1 MLSKEDNLN
10 NTKLSEKMKCSNVQN
25 KTGSINQKRA
35 SCFFYLDAC
44 DIYTWGLSTK
54 GTLGHGEEEEELV
67 PRVVEALLGRDIRK
81 LACGHEH
88 TLAVSGK
95 ISITHSFEIINNYIQ
110 QNLL

>member
-1 MLSKEDNLN
+1 MNA
-10 NTKLSEKMKCSNVQN
+10 KLFLVLF
-25 KTGSINQKRA
+25 I
-35 SCFFYLDAC
+35 DAC

-88 TLAVSGK
+88 TLAVTG
-95 ISITHSFEIINNYIQ
+95 I
-110 QNLL
+110 LLTLQHIYPRYSLFKYSEMLFMRVLQPCF